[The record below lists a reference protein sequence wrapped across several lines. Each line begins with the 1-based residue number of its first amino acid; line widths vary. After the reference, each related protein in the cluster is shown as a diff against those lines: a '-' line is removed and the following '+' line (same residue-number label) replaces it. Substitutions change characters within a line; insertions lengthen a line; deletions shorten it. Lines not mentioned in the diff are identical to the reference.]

1 MKGGHPLKAVGPAS
15 LLSFLERQPAVIV
28 LSGSVAALL
37 GIGIADFFTPA
48 QLSLAVFSVLPLFVA
63 TLRFGRRAGLPLATL
78 SASSWF
84 ASEVLHRSARGL
96 PSLFVWDLATR
107 LIFFWVIAELAAQL
121 RETLE
126 RARHEGRTDPLTG
139 LLNRRAFFERAERA
153 LLRSREMAEPLAVAY
168 VDVDDFKTVND
179 TLGHEAGDRLLRAMG
194 HALRSHA
201 REGDLVARLGGDEFA
216 VLLPSTGLEEARA
229 VGCKLAGVIAETLE
243 STRIS
248 AGASIGVSIA
258 SDSTPDVDA
267 LLRAADAAMF
277 HAKLARK
284 GTVTSVRPQDGGGA
298 SPEQDR
304 RRHSDR

>member
-1 MKGGHPLKAVGPAS
+1 LRAVGTAS
-15 LLSFLERQPAVIV
+15 LLSFLERQPAGLV
-28 LSGSVAALL
+28 LSGCVAALL
-37 GIGIADFFTPA
+37 AVGIADFFTPS

-84 ASEVLHRSARGL
+84 ASEVLHRSARSL

-107 LIFFWVIAELAAQL
+107 LVFFWVIAELAAQL
-121 RETLE
+121 REALE

-139 LLNRRAFFERAERA
+139 LLNRRAFFEGAERS
-153 LLRSREMAEPLAVAY
+153 LRRSRETGEPLAVAY

-179 TLGHEAGDRLLRAMG
+179 TLGHEVGDGLLRGLA
-194 HALRSHA
+194 HALRGHA
-201 REGDLVARLGGDEFA
+201 RNGDLVARLGGDEFA

-229 VGCKLAGVIAETLE
+229 VACKLAAVIAETLE
-243 STRIS
+243 STRLS
-248 AGASIGVSIA
+248 AGASVGVSIA
-258 SDSTPDVDA
+258 CESTPDVDA

-284 GTVTSVRPQDGGGA
+284 GGPAASGSQRGGDDSVAP
-298 SPEQDR
+298 PR
-304 RRHSDR
+304 RRRSDRTAP